1 MVKVAFRQPDGHI
14 DNIDAPVGLSLMQV
28 AVSNDVAGILGDC
41 GGECSCATC
50 HVVVEESWYGRLP
63 VADAAEEGLL
73 DLNDRQATSRL
84 ACQITVTPELDGLVL
99 SIPQQVAS

>member
-1 MVKVAFRQPDGHI
+1 MAKVTFRQPDGRS
-14 DNIDAPVGLSLMQV
+14 DNVDAPVGLSLMQV

-50 HVVVEESWYGRLP
+50 HVVVEEGWYGRLP
-63 VADAAEEGLL
+63 AADAAEEGLL
-73 DLNDRQATSRL
+73 DLNDRQPTSRL

-99 SIPQQVAS
+99 AIPRQVAS